1 MIPFELIDHTADVGI
16 KATGEDLE
24 ETFQEAARGM
34 FSIISDL
41 SKVERKNEYKFE
53 IEEDNLENLLVSYL
67 SELIYLHEV
76 KNALFSDFEVD
87 IKSKNEGKTIKAK
100 AVGEEIDLDKHD
112 MDTAVKAVSY
122 HELSIDPEGEI
133 KIILDI

>member
-1 MIPFELIDHTADVGI
+1 
-16 KATGEDLE
+16 
-24 ETFQEAARGM
+24 M